1 MSITMSDLLHFSSQL
16 IAQTKNANCRH
27 LVVLAGDFVWGSESA
42 NFFTSGYPSYLW
54 AGENAPE
61 NAHSL
66 SIKKVK
72 KLLGQETH
80 CLAFNAHNGFDADAF
95 GALSGTVIG
104 GGLLLLLVPSCWF
117 SDTQTQLPFI
127 QRLVRLLSQPDVL
140 LIQQSENCLP
150 ELPPS
155 YFSLNDYQDLR
166 FSCLTQEQT
175 LAVEAI
181 KKVVTGHRKRPLV
194 LTADRGRGKSSAL
207 GIAAASLMKERRIRI
222 GVTSPSFA
230 NVNTLFTRAADA
242 LGIDYN
248 QEKSLSFESSDMS
261 FFAPDTLLT
270 TQPDIDFL
278 IVDEAAAIPAPLL
291 SQMLTH
297 YNRVAFASTIH
308 GYEGTGR
315 GFAIKFRQQL
325 DQQTPQWRQL
335 SITQPIRWAIN
346 DPLENWVFSALLLD
360 TEVVPNHR
368 LSTKSSS
375 EITYRMVPT
384 DELIADEVLLSSLFG
399 LLINAHYQ
407 TSPNDISQLLD
418 DVNMKLLVAELKKD
432 EGDNEQTTSIV
443 GCCLVSLEGGF
454 DTDLAQQV
462 MLGKRRVKGHLL
474 AQSVAAHIGILQG
487 ATQHCAR
494 ILRIAVHPF
503 LQQQGIGSSLLGFTQ
518 EWAGQ
523 QQLDYIGTSFAAAPE
538 LVSFWRKAD
547 FLPIRLGVTK
557 DASSGTHSL
566 LAVQPISDAAQSWQ
580 QCAVSL
586 FSANFLSQRVEQ
598 FNKLEN
604 ELFISLFQYSSAQL
618 DTAKYMPVPHS
629 FRDLQLSCYCEGG
642 LGYDLAIASIESW
655 LSDWV
660 VSDDFIYDHTAALA
674 VVKVLQK
681 QSWDTVVAHFSLPSR
696 KHAEHT
702 LRSYITEHYQSSL

>member
-1 MSITMSDLLHFSSQL
+1 MTDLLPFSSQL
-16 IAQTKNANCRH
+16 IAQAKNANCRH
-27 LVVLAGDFVWGSESA
+27 LVVLAGDLAWGTESA
-42 NFFTSGYPSYLW
+42 NSFTSGYPSYFW

-61 NAHSL
+61 NADSL
-66 SIKKVK
+66 SIKKAK
-72 KLLGQETH
+72 KLLGQETD
-80 CLAFNAHNGFDADAF
+80 CLVFNAHNGFDADAF

-117 SDTQTQLPFI
+117 DATLTQLPFI
-127 QRLVRLLSQPDVL
+127 QRLVRLLSAPDVL
-140 LIQQSENCLP
+140 LIQQSDTCLP
-150 ELPPS
+150 DLPPS
-155 YFSLNDYQDLR
+155 YLAENDYQDLR

-207 GIAAASLMKERRIRI
+207 GIAAASLMTERRIRI

-230 NVNTLFTRAADA
+230 NVNTLFTRAAEV
-242 LGIDYN
+242 LGIDYK
-248 QEKSLSFESSDMS
+248 QEKSLSFESSDMV

-270 TQPDIDFL
+270 TLPGIDFL

-325 DQQTPQWRQL
+325 DLKTPQWRQL

-346 DPLENWVFSALLLD
+346 DPLEKWVFSALLLD
-360 TEVVPNHR
+360 TDVIPSHC
-368 LSTKSSS
+368 LSTKASS
-375 EITYRMVPT
+375 EITYRTVPT
-384 DELIADEVLLSSLFG
+384 KELIVDEVLLSSLFG

-418 DVNMKLLVAELKKD
+418 DANIQLLVAELKND
-432 EGDNEQTTSIV
+432 STQAASIV

-454 DTDLAQQV
+454 ASDLAQQV

-503 LQQQGIGSSLLGFTQ
+503 LQQQGIGSSLVGFTQ
-518 EWAGQ
+518 EWASQ
-523 QQLDYIGTSFAAAPE
+523 QGLDYIGTSFAAAPE
-538 LVSFWRKAD
+538 LVSFWRKAG

-557 DASSGTHSL
+557 DASSGAHSL
-566 LAVQPISDAAQSWQ
+566 LAVQPISDAAQFWL

-618 DTAKYMPVPHS
+618 DIATYMPLPLS
-629 FRDLQLSCYCEGG
+629 FRDLQLNCYCQGG

-655 LSDWV
+655 LSEWV
-660 VSDDFIYDHTAALA
+660 TSDDFIHDPTAALA

-681 QSWDTVVAHFSLPSR
+681 QSWDTVVAQFSLPSR
-696 KHAEHT
+696 KHAEHA
-702 LRSYITEHYQSSL
+702 LRSYITQHYQSSL

>member
-1 MSITMSDLLHFSSQL
+1 MSITMTDLLPFSSQL
-16 IAQTKNANCRH
+16 IAQAKNANCRH
-27 LVVLAGDFVWGSESA
+27 LVVLAGDLAWGTESA
-42 NFFTSGYPSYLW
+42 NSFTSGYPSYFW

-61 NAHSL
+61 NADSL
-66 SIKKVK
+66 SIKKAK
-72 KLLGQETH
+72 KLLGQETD
-80 CLAFNAHNGFDADAF
+80 CLVFNAHNGFDADAF
-95 GALSGTVIG
+95 GAISGTVIG

-117 SDTQTQLPFI
+117 DATLTQLPFI
-127 QRLVRLLSQPDVL
+127 QRLVRLLSAPDVL
-140 LIQQSENCLP
+140 LIQQSDTCLP
-150 ELPPS
+150 DLPPS
-155 YFSLNDYQDLR
+155 YLAENDYQDLR

-207 GIAAASLMKERRIRI
+207 GIAAASLMTERRIRI

-230 NVNTLFTRAADA
+230 NVNTLFTRAAEV
-242 LGIDYN
+242 LGIDYK
-248 QEKSLSFESSDMS
+248 QEKSLSFESSDMV

-270 TQPDIDFL
+270 TLPGIDFL

-325 DQQTPQWRQL
+325 DLKTPQWRQL

-346 DPLENWVFSALLLD
+346 DPLEKWVFSALLLD
-360 TEVVPNHR
+360 TDVIPSHC
-368 LSTKSSS
+368 LSTKASS
-375 EITYRMVPT
+375 EITYRTVPT
-384 DELIADEVLLSSLFG
+384 KELIVDEVLLSSLFG

-418 DVNMKLLVAELKKD
+418 DANIQLLVAELKND
-432 EGDNEQTTSIV
+432 STQAASIV

-454 DTDLAQQV
+454 ASDLAQQV

-503 LQQQGIGSSLLGFTQ
+503 LQQQGIGSSLVGFTQ
-518 EWAGQ
+518 EWASQ
-523 QQLDYIGTSFAAAPE
+523 QGLDYIGTSFAAAPE
-538 LVSFWRKAD
+538 LVSFWRKAG

-557 DASSGTHSL
+557 DASSGAHSL
-566 LAVQPISDAAQSWQ
+566 LAVQPISDAAQFWL

-618 DTAKYMPVPHS
+618 DISTYMPLPLS
-629 FRDLQLSCYCEGG
+629 FRDLQLNCYCQGG

-655 LSDWV
+655 LSEWV
-660 VSDDFIYDHTAALA
+660 TSDDFIHDPTAALA

-681 QSWDTVVAHFSLPSR
+681 QSWDTVVAQFSLPSR
-696 KHAEHT
+696 KHAEHA
-702 LRSYITEHYQSSL
+702 LRSYITQHYQSSL

>member
-1 MSITMSDLLHFSSQL
+1 MSMTMSNLLPFSSQL
-16 IAQTKNANCRH
+16 IAQAKNANCRH
-27 LVVLAGDFVWGSESA
+27 LVVLAGDLVWGAESA
-42 NFFTSGYPSYLW
+42 NSFTSGYPSYFW
-54 AGENAPE
+54 VGENAPE
-61 NAHSL
+61 NADSL
-66 SIKKVK
+66 SIKKAK

-80 CLAFNAHNGFDADAF
+80 CLVFNAHNGFDADAF

-117 SDTQTQLPFI
+117 DDTQTQLPFI
-127 QRLVRLLSQPDVL
+127 QRLVRLLSQPEVL
-140 LIQQSENCLP
+140 LIQQSETCLP
-150 ELPPS
+150 ELPAS
-155 YFSLNDYQDLR
+155 YFSRNDYQDLR

-207 GIAAASLMKERRIRI
+207 GIAAASLMTERRIRI

-242 LGIDYN
+242 LGIDYH
-248 QEKSLSFESSDMS
+248 QQKSLSFESGNMV

-270 TQPDIDFL
+270 ALPDIDFL

-325 DQQTPQWRQL
+325 DLQTPQWRQL

-360 TEVVPNHR
+360 TDVMPRHR
-368 LSTKSSS
+368 LSTKASS
-375 EITYRMVPT
+375 EITYRTVPT
-384 DELIADEVLLSSLFG
+384 KELIVDEALLSSLFG

-418 DVNMKLLVAELKKD
+418 DANIQLLVAELKND
-432 EGDNEQTTSIV
+432 VGDSEQAASIV

-454 DTDLAQQV
+454 DIELAQQV

-474 AQSVAAHIGILQG
+474 AQSIAAHIGIPQG
-487 ATQHCAR
+487 ATQYCAR

-518 EWAGQ
+518 KWAGQ

-538 LVSFWRKAD
+538 LVSFWRKAG

-566 LAVQPISDAAQSWQ
+566 LAVQPISDAAKSWQ

-586 FSANFLSQRVEQ
+586 FAANFLSQRVEQ
-598 FNKLEN
+598 FNNLES

-618 DTAKYMPVPHS
+618 DIAKYMPLPS
-629 FRDLQLSCYCEGG
+629 LFRDLQLSCYCRGG

-655 LSDWV
+655 LSEWV
-660 VSDDFIYDHTAALA
+660 TSDDFIHDPTAALA

-681 QSWDTVVAHFSLPSR
+681 QSWNTVVAQFSLPSR
-696 KHAEHT
+696 KHAEHA
-702 LRSYITEHYQSSL
+702 LRSYITQHYQSSL

>member
-1 MSITMSDLLHFSSQL
+1 MSITMTDLLPFSSQL
-16 IAQTKNANCRH
+16 IAQAKNANCRH
-27 LVVLAGDFVWGSESA
+27 LVVLAGDLAWGTESA
-42 NFFTSGYPSYLW
+42 NSFTSGYPSYFW

-61 NAHSL
+61 NADSL
-66 SIKKVK
+66 SIKKAK
-72 KLLGQETH
+72 KLLGQETD
-80 CLAFNAHNGFDADAF
+80 CLVFNAHNGFDADAF

-117 SDTQTQLPFI
+117 DATLTQLPFI
-127 QRLVRLLSQPDVL
+127 QRLVRLLSAPDVL
-140 LIQQSENCLP
+140 LIQQSDTCLP
-150 ELPPS
+150 DLPPS
-155 YFSLNDYQDLR
+155 YLAENDYQDLR

-207 GIAAASLMKERRIRI
+207 GIAAASLMTERRIRI

-230 NVNTLFTRAADA
+230 NVNTLFTRAAEV
-242 LGIDYN
+242 LGIDYK
-248 QEKSLSFESSDMS
+248 QEKSLSFESSDMV

-270 TQPDIDFL
+270 TLPGIDFL

-325 DQQTPQWRQL
+325 DLKTPQWRQL

-346 DPLENWVFSALLLD
+346 DPLEKWVFSALLLD
-360 TEVVPNHR
+360 TDVIPSHC
-368 LSTKSSS
+368 LSTKASS
-375 EITYRMVPT
+375 EITYRTVPT
-384 DELIADEVLLSSLFG
+384 KELIVDEVLLSSLFG

-418 DVNMKLLVAELKKD
+418 DANIQLLVAELKND
-432 EGDNEQTTSIV
+432 STQAASIV

-454 DTDLAQQV
+454 ASDLAQQV

-503 LQQQGIGSSLLGFTQ
+503 LQQQGIGSSLVGFTQ
-518 EWAGQ
+518 EWASQ
-523 QQLDYIGTSFAAAPE
+523 QGLDYIGTSFAAAPE
-538 LVSFWRKAD
+538 LVSFWRKAG

-557 DASSGTHSL
+557 DASSGAHSL
-566 LAVQPISDAAQSWQ
+566 LAVQPISDAAQFWL

-618 DTAKYMPVPHS
+618 DIATYMPLPLS
-629 FRDLQLSCYCEGG
+629 FRDLQLNCYCQGG

-655 LSDWV
+655 LSEWV
-660 VSDDFIYDHTAALA
+660 TSDDFIHDPTAALA

-681 QSWDTVVAHFSLPSR
+681 QSWDTVVAQFSLPSR
-696 KHAEHT
+696 KHAEHA
-702 LRSYITEHYQSSL
+702 LRSYITQHYQSSL